1 MPEKFPFYL
10 SQSVSYLFHPLLMTS
25 LGILI
30 VFFSDFQYY
39 YIPSEVKRMILIVV
53 VAGTVGLPLAF
64 IPFYWMFGSITNIEL
79 SDVRQRFIPMFV
91 TSVIYYIT
99 YLNLK
104 KIYVPEVIQAFVFGV
119 FIAIFISTIITLRW
133 KISAHTTGVG
143 GLIGLL
149 LGMMVRQ
156 NIYHLDFL
164 MLVILLA
171 GLIGF
176 ARIWLRSH
184 TPMQVYAGYALGS
197 CILFITMLLY

>member
-1 MPEKFPFYL
+1 MPERFPFYL

-39 YIPSEVKRMILIVV
+39 YIPSEVKRMIFIVV

-79 SDVRQRFIPMFV
+79 SDVRQRFIPMFI

-133 KISAHTTGVG
+133 KISAHATGVG

-149 LGMMVRQ
+149 LGMMIRE

-176 ARIWLRSH
+176 ARIWLSSH
-184 TPMQVYAGYALGS
+184 TPMQVYAGYALGT
-197 CILFITMLLY
+197 CILFVTILLY